1 MKMLKILF
9 GFFFFVFVLV
19 VVVLG
24 ILAAVATVQFGTI
37 ITDAKVAA
45 VDGAKGPFAAQLA
58 LSINTL
64 KALPTLAQFGTNVH
78 AMTTLSGGVFKG
90 AWTPGAG
97 TGTFTINTGNALC
110 AAADGNYTTTGTY
123 TAATGA
129 LTFSNTVAS

>member
-1 MKMLKILF
+1 MKMLKNQKGITLIEL
-9 GFFFFVFVLV
+9 VLV

-24 ILAAVATVQFGTI
+24 IL
-37 ITDAKVAA
+37 AA